1 MRQPSLG
8 LNLDLIVSLLA
19 WPLALLLAWFI
30 VVGVVVGN
38 GLPETWYE
46 FDF

>member
-8 LNLDLIVSLLA
+8 LNLDLIVSLLT

-38 GLPETWYE
+38 GLPEIWYE